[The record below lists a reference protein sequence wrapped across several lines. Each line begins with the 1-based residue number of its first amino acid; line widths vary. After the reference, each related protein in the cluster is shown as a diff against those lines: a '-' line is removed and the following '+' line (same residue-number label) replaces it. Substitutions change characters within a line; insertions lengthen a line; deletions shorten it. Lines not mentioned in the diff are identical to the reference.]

1 MNTSRS
7 LGVLSLAGFNFGVL
21 RAEYTLGAAGYSKRA
36 TCVVT
41 CPGNGSDCF
50 AGGGR
55 TEIQ

>member
-7 LGVLSLAGFNFGVL
+7 LGVLSLAGFNFSAL

-36 TCVVT
+36 TCPVT
-41 CPGNGSDCF
+41 CPDNGSGCL

-55 TEIQ
+55 TEKQ